1 MGLSFVEEKDQKGAA
16 VIFLYDGREM
26 QRQKLDRIKSEI
38 EQRGSQVYLLST
50 EDEDGEEVR
59 DFYDIDAEQMPAG
72 LIVRDNDE
80 VVALWYDQMIPP
92 VDQIIYQLD
101 QVG

>member
-1 MGLSFVEEKDQKGAA
+1 MGLSFVAEEDREGAA

-59 DFYDIDAEQMPAG
+59 DFYDIDSEQMPVG

-80 VVALWYDQMIPP
+80 VVALWYGEMIPA

>member
-1 MGLSFVEEKDQKGAA
+1 MGLSFVAEEDREGAA

-59 DFYDIDAEQMPAG
+59 DFYDIDSEQMPVG

-80 VVALWYDQMIPP
+80 VVALWYDEMIPA